1 MHIAIVTKPIP
12 LRLDEGEVLRVGDTR
27 VSLDSVL
34 AAFHDGATPEEI
46 VQQYDA
52 LALADVYAVI
62 AYYLEHQREIDAY
75 LTARRSH
82 REQVRQELEALHSPS
97 GIRQRLL
104 ARRQPP

>member
-1 MHIAIVTKPIP
+1 MNISIVTKPVP
-12 LRLDEGEVLRVGDTR
+12 VHLDAAGVLRVGGTR

-52 LALADVYAVI
+52 VSLADVYAVI
-62 AYYLEHQREIDAY
+62 GYYLENQSVIDSYLAARHIQREG
-75 LTARRSH
+75 L
-82 REQVRQELEALHSPS
+82 RQKVETHYSPQ

-104 ARRQPP
+104 ARRKHA